1 MQLDVF
7 TPRNYRTL
15 TPISELPFVQPAESP
30 DRPSHWHVP
39 PTGCYEEATRYGNH
53 LAAHFVAY
61 LRDNP
66 GAIGSGLL
74 RSIVRDMDLDEGSDS
89 NAAAIGFFEYLE
101 VLLARAVSGV
111 DPFAHLD
118 DLHARYDEVMAA
130 HGYPD
135 AEPGFLECSKLSR
148 LAVALQGACGY
159 VGARFDEVVGLCDI
173 ERRSS

>member
-1 MQLDVF
+1 MQQDVF

-15 TPISELPFVQPAESP
+15 TPISELPFVRAAESP
-30 DRPSHWHVP
+30 DRPSHWRVP
-39 PTGCYEEATRYGNH
+39 PMGCYEEATRYGNH

-74 RSIVRDMDLDEGSDS
+74 RSIVRDMDLAEGTDS
-89 NAAAIGFFEYLE
+89 NAATIGFFEYLE

-111 DPFAHLD
+111 DPFEHLD
-118 DLHARYDEVMAA
+118 ELHARYDEVMAA

-148 LAVALQGACGY
+148 LAVALQGTCSY
-159 VGARFDEVVGLCDI
+159 VGSRFDEVVGPGDV
-173 ERRSS
+173 EHSSG